1 MQIKYMKL
9 TNKQIYDI
17 SKKLLE
23 SFNDNRKYF
32 PAKVNFTIQRNKK
45 NLLDIVETIE
55 QVRLAIAAQYGSRD
69 LENPDVFNIAPE
81 NMDIAQRELDDLT
94 NTTQEVNITM
104 LSLKDI
110 ENIEFTSNQMDA
122 ILFMIDEQAE

>member
-1 MQIKYMKL
+1 MGRIFMWSGTQCMMILK
-9 TNKQIYDI
+9 TKQIYEI
-17 SKKLLE
+17 SKKLVE
-23 SFNDNRKYF
+23 AFNDNTKYF

-55 QVRLAIAAQYGSRD
+55 SVRLAIAAQYGD
-69 LENPDVFNIAPE
+69 KDPENPGIFNIRLE

-94 NTTQEVNITM
+94 NTEQEVNIIM

-110 ENIEFTSNQMDA
+110 ENIEF
-122 ILFMIDEQAE
+122 

>member
-1 MQIKYMKL
+1 MKL

-17 SKKLLE
+17 SKKLLD
-23 SFNDNRKYF
+23 SFNDNTKYF
-32 PAKVNFTIQRNKK
+32 PAKVNFIIQRNKK

-55 QVRLAIAAQYGSRD
+55 KVRLAIAAQYGSRD
-69 LENPDVFNIAPE
+69 PENPDVFNIAPE

>member
-1 MQIKYMKL
+1 MKL
-9 TNKQIYDI
+9 ANKQIYDI

-23 SFNDNRKYF
+23 SFNDNTKYF

-69 LENPDVFNIAPE
+69 PENPDVFNIAPE

-94 NTTQEVNITM
+94 NTEQEVNITM

-110 ENIEFTSNQMDA
+110 ENVEFTSNQMDA

>member
-1 MQIKYMKL
+1 MKL
-9 TNKQIYDI
+9 ANKQIYDI

-23 SFNDNRKYF
+23 SFNDNTKYF
-32 PAKVNFTIQRNKK
+32 PAKINFIIQRNKK

-55 QVRLAIAAQYGSRD
+55 SVRLAIAAQYGSRD
-69 LENPDVFNIAPE
+69 PENPDVFNIAPE

-94 NTTQEVNITM
+94 NTEQEVNITM